1 MPTVRGRGPRAI
13 PGPSASSRCTP
24 ALQETPCAPLQR
36 APRSRR
42 LSLPLVPLLGS
53 EPPLSAVTLSRPQ
66 AGVSAS
72 ALARRS
78 LGSRSDPGKCQIM
91 PLCCSGACRGFSLY
105 SLAPGRGA
113 PPPPPRTCW
122 NVSRRRPLGCSLVP
136 APAALMPTSDPLGF
150 TFVHG
155 AIVLAQVTRLCLL
168 LIAGPPAPQLRSSFS
183 RRSASVPGRQ
193 KCT

>member
-1 MPTVRGRGPRAI
+1 MPSLGPLLPHAARRPCRKPRAL
-13 PGPSASSRCTP
+13 R
-24 ALQETPCAPLQR
+24 LQR

-42 LSLPLVPLLGS
+42 LSLLGS

-91 PLCCSGACRGFSLY
+91 PLCCSGACRAFRFIPSHLGGARRLRLPGLARTSL
-105 SLAPGRGA
+105 LAA
-113 PPPPPRTCW
+113 PPGAAA
-122 NVSRRRPLGCSLVP
+122 SSLRLLLSCQP
-136 APAALMPTSDPLGF
+136 FDPLGF

-155 AIVLAQVTRLCLL
+155 VIMLAQVTQLCLL
-168 LIAGPPAPQLRSSFS
+168 LIAGPPAPQLRVLVQSLISL
-183 RRSASVPGRQ
+183 SAWKTKIHV
-193 KCT
+193 K

>member
-1 MPTVRGRGPRAI
+1 MPSLGPLLPHAARRPCRKPRAL
-13 PGPSASSRCTP
+13 R
-24 ALQETPCAPLQR
+24 LQR

-42 LSLPLVPLLGS
+42 LSLLGS

-91 PLCCSGACRGFSLY
+91 PLCCSGACCGFSLY
-105 SLAPGRGA
+105 SLAPGRGGARRLRLPGLPRTSLLAA
-113 PPPPPRTCW
+113 PPGAAASSLRL
-122 NVSRRRPLGCSLVP
+122 PLSCQP
-136 APAALMPTSDPLGF
+136 FDPLGS

-155 AIVLAQVTRLCLL
+155 VIMLAQVTQLCLL
-168 LIAGPPAPQLRSSFS
+168 LIAGPPAPQLRVLVQSLISL
-183 RRSASVPGRQ
+183 SAWKTKIHV
-193 KCT
+193 K